1 MTLWRQRGAPA
12 TATTFIRNPFR
23 KSRSMTRRFRFRF
36 PRPRVMLGIAAAVV
50 ALVVGMEL
58 RPEPR
63 GVRTPPPPG
72 SVMADQF
79 AVTLLGCQDDP
90 RGSEQAARSFICSL
104 QILNTMPERYH
115 VAIYEIALQK
125 DGRVLASRPS
135 EFHTNVPSAGV
146 IRPTVRLGPIDRAH
160 QPERLQVVVRLE
172 PRVEHRVVLPFAW
185 GGPKKLPLIP
195 FDLGS

>member
-1 MTLWRQRGAPA
+1 
-12 TATTFIRNPFR
+12 
-23 KSRSMTRRFRFRF
+23 MTRRFRIPL
-36 PRPRVMLGIAAAVV
+36 PRPRAVLAIAAALGGF
-50 ALVVGMEL
+50 AVGLEL

-79 AVTLLGCQDDP
+79 AVSLLGCRDDT
-90 RGSEQAARSFICSL
+90 RASTRTARSFICSL
-104 QILNTMPERYH
+104 EILNTEPEQYH

-135 EFHTNVPSAGV
+135 DFHTHVPSAGT
-146 IRPTVRLGPIDRAH
+146 IRPIVRLAGIDPVLD
-160 QPERLQVVVRLE
+160 PEQLQVMVRLE
-172 PRVEHRVVLPFAW
+172 PRVMHRVVLPFAW

-195 FDLGS
+195 FDFGS

>member
-1 MTLWRQRGAPA
+1 MT
-12 TATTFIRNPFR
+12 
-23 KSRSMTRRFRFRF
+23 SRFRFQL
-36 PRPRVMLGIAAAVV
+36 PRPRVALAVAAVLAAVV
-50 ALVVGMEL
+50 VGLEL

-79 AVTLLGCQDDP
+79 AVSLLGCRDDA
-90 RGSEQAARSFICSL
+90 RGSTQAARAFICSL
-104 QILNTMPERYH
+104 EILNTEPKQYH

-135 EFHTNVPSAGV
+135 DFHTNVPSAGV
-146 IRPTVRLGPIDRAH
+146 IRPTVRLAGIDRAH
-160 QPERLQVVVRLE
+160 DPERLQVVVRLE

-195 FDLGS
+195 FDFGS